1 MVTAS
6 HDPLSVPEWDTAN
19 FEGDSCT
26 AMGDDVWEL
35 KIFERERVVFYGSVV
50 RL

>member
-1 MVTAS
+1 
-6 HDPLSVPEWDTAN
+6 
-19 FEGDSCT
+19 
-26 AMGDDVWEL
+26 MGDDVWEL